1 MNPAPRLHVERR
13 DSRPAQTMLTRRTF
27 LLAGIGGA
35 SVLAAAGWLRG
46 RSAPSPLQGAASTP
60 ILAPDAFAVLT
71 AVTPAFL
78 AGALPDDPAAASAA
92 IRKTVDNV
100 GIAIAGLAPAAQQE
114 LGQLFALLGFAPAR
128 MALARVTSPWS
139 EARDAEIAAFLERW
153 RTSGFLLFQ
162 SAYAALHQLVF
173 AAWYGNPD
181 SWPAIGYPGP
191 PVLAN

>member
-1 MNPAPRLHVERR
+1 
-13 DSRPAQTMLTRRTF
+13 MLTRRTF
-27 LLAGIGGA
+27 LFAGIAGA
-35 SVLAAAGWLRG
+35 SALAAAGWLRSRDG
-46 RSAPSPLQGAASTP
+46 PSPLLAGTSTP
-60 ILAPDAFAVLT
+60 TLVPDAVNVLT
-71 AVTPAFL
+71 AVTPVFL
-78 AGALPDDPAAASAA
+78 RGALPDGPAAAAA
-92 IRKTVDNV
+92 AVSDTVGNV

-128 MALARVTSPWS
+128 IALARVTSAWP
-139 EARDAEIAAFLERW
+139 EAGNDEIAAFLERW

-191 PVLAN
+191 PRLAS